1 MDFERRVD
9 FRGVIR
15 FSPQLSGDI
24 AGALRE
30 VRLLFNKS
38 NELEI
43 PFTLSGQM
51 PNVRPRPDASFLTK
65 ALQRGLFQ
73 RGAEELQEQLF
84 GPRERRAP
92 DRQPDQDQPSPKS
105 PEDLIRRGLEGL
117 FGRQKR

>member
-1 MDFERRVD
+1 
-9 FRGVIR
+9 
-15 FSPQLSGDI
+15 
-24 AGALRE
+24 
-30 VRLLFNKS
+30 
-38 NELEI
+38 
-43 PFTLSGQM
+43 LSGQM

-84 GPRERRAP
+84 GPKDRRAP
-92 DRQPDQDQPSPKS
+92 ERQPDQERQQPSPKS